1 MDPIYWRVYF
11 KRKYSELN
19 GSVWGCGR
27 EFGSFAFCYSFLC
40 LVWMRAQSKSNQTI
54 SWTVNWL
61 KSRIWQSRVF
71 VWSPL
76 FTKTCRFF
84 PIADVKNLVET
95 DQLEWWLIIC
105 LRGIAICQH
114 FSGWNKGESFK
125 LFHCYQWIEVFSLV
139 FSFVGRKPIF
149 QLLFMCSVVSGCA
162 QAKQILSS
170 HIFFPTLT
178 LPSSTLCC
186 SFVVVTSQLISPTSV
201 TVRLASSLPS

>member
-1 MDPIYWRVYF
+1 MARFEGVEGNLAVLPFVIHSCVWYGWESRVRATKPSAELWIGWRAE
-11 KRKYSELN
+11 SDSLN
-19 GSVWGCGR
+19 LNC
-27 EFGSFAFCYSFLC
+27 
-40 LVWMRAQSKSNQTI
+40 
-54 SWTVNWL
+54 
-61 KSRIWQSRVF
+61 WQSRVF

-84 PIADVKNLVET
+84 PIADIKNLVDT

-105 LRGIAICQH
+105 LRGIASCQH
-114 FSGWNKGESFK
+114 FPGWNKGESFK
-125 LFHCYQWIEVFSLV
+125 LFHCCQWIEVFSLV
-139 FSFVGRKPIF
+139 FSFVGRKTIF
-149 QLLFMCSVVSGCA
+149 QLLFMCSGVSGCA
-162 QAKQILSS
+162 QAKQVLSS